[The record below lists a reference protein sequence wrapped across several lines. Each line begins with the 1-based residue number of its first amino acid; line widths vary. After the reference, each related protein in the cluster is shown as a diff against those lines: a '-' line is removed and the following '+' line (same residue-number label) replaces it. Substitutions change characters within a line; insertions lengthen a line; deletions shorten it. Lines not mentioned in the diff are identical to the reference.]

1 MKNWIKISILAI
13 VSIAS
18 TQATPAPSTDT
29 GKLVVVK
36 KGYSDCQNYIILKVI
51 LSSGSSKIYRLSK
64 NATDLKDYLAISLT
78 ALSTGSTVEIDTD
91 NDLSSLAGAGCTSD
105 GYLQGITIRTD
116 K

>member
-1 MKNWIKISILAI
+1 MKKWFKYSILAI
-13 VSIAS
+13 ASVVSTHA
-18 TQATPAPSTDT
+18 DT

-36 KGYSDCQNYIILKVI
+36 RGYADCQNYLILKVI

-64 NATDLKDYLAISLT
+64 SATDFKDYLAISLT

-91 NDLSSLAGAGCTSD
+91 NDPSSLAAAGCTSD

-116 K
+116 M